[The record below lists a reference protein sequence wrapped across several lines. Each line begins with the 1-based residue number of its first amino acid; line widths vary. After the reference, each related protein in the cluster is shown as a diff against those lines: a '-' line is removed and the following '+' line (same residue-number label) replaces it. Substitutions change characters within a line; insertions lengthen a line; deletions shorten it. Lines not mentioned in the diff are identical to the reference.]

1 MNNLNIKQILSG
13 LTAVLILFGL
23 AWGINDRFTP
33 REIHELKAE
42 ELQTEYKT
50 MISGMQ
56 QQMIQIQKN
65 NQLSAAQNQLWY
77 WQSQV
82 ENLTGVYARNPND
95 RMTRERLTYARG
107 KRDYWQRLVNTLMGQ

>member
-1 MNNLNIKQILSG
+1 
-13 LTAVLILFGL
+13 LTAVLVLFGL

-42 ELQTEYKT
+42 ELKTEYK
-50 MISGMQ
+50 MLISGMQ
-56 QQMIQIQKN
+56 QQMIQIQRN

-82 ENLTGVYARNPND
+82 ENLTGISARNPWDNN
-95 RMTRERLTYARG
+95 TKARLSYAKK
-107 KRDYWQRLVNTLMGQ
+107 KRDYWQDKVNSLINR

>member
-1 MNNLNIKQILSG
+1 MNNSLKQTVSV
-13 LTAVLILFGL
+13 LTGVLVLFGL

-42 ELQTEYKT
+42 ELKTEYKM
-50 MISGMQ
+50 MISDMQ
-56 QQMIQIQKN
+56 KQMIQIQRN

-82 ENLTGVYARNPND
+82 ENLTRTSAQNPQNRDIRGRLDYAVN
-95 RMTRERLTYARG
+95 
-107 KRDYWQRLVNTLMGQ
+107 KRDYWQNKVNNLINP